1 MMAFNPA
8 AAFNAQLLAASQ
20 PSTPV
25 KAESS
30 NSIGAPPTSHSD
42 LTNDAIRFLN
52 ASGPLLT
59 PGIPGFPHPMNAEV
73 AAFRAAVAQGAIPF
87 PAAAAAAAMYSG
99 MHPAELKPEMMGTT
113 ASGVPGFFFDA
124 SLGYHPYAGGL
135 DGARR
140 KNATRETTA
149 PLKSWLNEHRKN
161 PYPTKA
167 EKIMLAL
174 LTKMTLTQV
183 STWFANARRRL
194 KKENKMTWSPRN
206 RPGEDDDDD
215 LADIDTSERDPCD
228 RPSSSTSNISDL
240 GESLKHE
247 RVSSND
253 INGTD
258 KLAITPTASGLASA
272 TITATTTTSSTCTNS
287 ESSPKKTKIWS
298 IAETLSS
305 RSSESDKTN
314 ANTAC
319 TSVQQKCEMNND
331 DYSHIQLSTTT
342 AIPFPSSSSSLCS
355 SANCPPGVVVDGA
368 APLSAHPPPPFLQF
382 NPWQQQMAAIAMS
395 RMPSFPR
402 PDLLTVMAQ
411 SRPPPPAAMLFSP
424 LLMGSPLGIMPQPPQ
439 STSSSSS
446 SVQTITPVSTSSQQ
460 SNGSSFISIFFTY
473 VLFSLHKSVLPS
485 AGFYE
490 ACY

>member
-30 NSIGAPPTSHSD
+30 GSAPTSHSD

-73 AAFRAAVAQGAIPF
+73 AAFRAAMTQGSLPF
-87 PAAAAAAAMYSG
+87 PAMYSG
-99 MHPAELKPEMMGTT
+99 LHPAEMKPEMMGA
-113 ASGVPGFFFDA
+113 ASGAVPGFFFDA

-206 RPGEDDDDD
+206 RPGDEEDDD
-215 LADIDTSERDPCD
+215 LADVDASERDPCD
-228 RPSSSTSNISDL
+228 RPSSSTSNISDI
-240 GESLKHE
+240 GAPVKAEVTSSE
-247 RVSSND
+247 SND
-253 INGTD
+253 NV
-258 KLAITPTASGLASA
+258 KAVMHAPHSES
-272 TITATTTTSSTCTNS
+272 NS
-287 ESSPKKTKIWS
+287 ESPRKAKIWS

-305 RSSESDKTN
+305 RAATSAKKDSGSASTSAEKSEDGESESIGFVTN
-314 ANTAC
+314 TTISASA
-319 TSVQQKCEMNND
+319 S
-331 DYSHIQLSTTT
+331 STTVTT
-342 AIPFPSSSSSLCS
+342 AAAVL
-355 SANCPPGVVVDGA
+355 SANGVPQPA
-368 APLSAHPPPPFLQF
+368 FLQF
-382 NPWQQQMAAIAMS
+382 NPWQQQMAIAMA
-395 RMPSFPR
+395 RVPFPR
-402 PDLLTVMAQ
+402 PDFLTVMAQ
-411 SRPPPPAAMLFSP
+411 AGQVRPPPMLFSP
-424 LLMGSPLGIMPQPPQ
+424 LLMGAALSVPP
-439 STSSSSS
+439 SLTAAPVTPTS
-446 SVQTITPVSTSSQQ
+446 Q
-460 SNGSSFISIFFTY
+460 SNGTLAWCERRSASPSSSTH
-473 VLFSLHKSVLPS
+473 STAGGTGSAEHDKS
-485 AGFYE
+485 
-490 ACY
+490 C

>member
-30 NSIGAPPTSHSD
+30 SSAPTSHSD

-59 PGIPGFPHPMNAEV
+59 PGIPGFPHPVNAEV
-73 AAFRAAVAQGAIPF
+73 AAFRAAMAQGALPF
-87 PAAAAAAAMYSG
+87 PAMYSG
-99 MHPAELKPEMMGTT
+99 LHPAEMKPEMMG
-113 ASGVPGFFFDA
+113 AAAGAVPGFFFDA

-206 RPGEDDDDD
+206 RPGEEEDDD
-215 LADIDTSERDPCD
+215 LADIDASERDPCD

-240 GESLKHE
+240 GAPVKPE
-247 RVSSND
+247 VSSSESNND
-253 INGTD
+253 E
-258 KLAITPTASGLASA
+258 KTAHSEQ
-272 TITATTTTSSTCTNS
+272 S
-287 ESSPKKTKIWS
+287 ESSADSPRKAKIWS

-305 RSSESDKTN
+305 RVTTDAK
-314 ANTAC
+314 
-319 TSVQQKCEMNND
+319 K
-331 DYSHIQLSTTT
+331 DYSSASTSAGKIEGFGSDSRNIATS
-342 AIPFPSSSSSLCS
+342 AVSSASSSAVTA
-355 SANCPPGVVVDGA
+355 SAA
-368 APLSAHPPPPFLQF
+368 ALSVNGLPQGPFLQF
-382 NPWQQQMAAIAMS
+382 NPWQQQMAIAMA
-395 RMPSFPR
+395 RMPFPR
-402 PDLLTVMAQ
+402 PDLLAVMAQ
-411 SRPPPPAAMLFSP
+411 AGQVRPPPMIFSP
-424 LLMGSPLGIMPQPPQ
+424 LLMGAALSVPPLAA
-439 STSSSSS
+439 
-446 SVQTITPVSTSSQQ
+446 TPVTPTSQ
-460 SNGSSFISIFFTY
+460 SNGN
-473 VLFSLHKSVLPS
+473 
-485 AGFYE
+485 
-490 ACY
+490 

>member
-30 NSIGAPPTSHSD
+30 GSAPTSHSD

-73 AAFRAAVAQGAIPF
+73 AAFRAAMTQGSLPF
-87 PAAAAAAAMYSG
+87 PAMYSG
-99 MHPAELKPEMMGTT
+99 LHPAVRLCEMKPEMMGA
-113 ASGVPGFFFDA
+113 ASGAVPGFFFDA

-206 RPGEDDDDD
+206 RPGDEEDDD
-215 LADIDTSERDPCD
+215 LADIDASERDPCD
-228 RPSSSTSNISDL
+228 RPSSSTSNVSDI
-240 GESLKHE
+240 GAPVKAEVTSSE
-247 RVSSND
+247 SND
-253 INGTD
+253 NE
-258 KLAITPTASGLASA
+258 KAVMHAPH
-272 TITATTTTSSTCTNS
+272 N
-287 ESSPKKTKIWS
+287 ESNAESPRKAKIWS

-305 RSSESDKTN
+305 RAATSAKKDSES
-314 ANTAC
+314 AS
-319 TSVQQKCEMNND
+319 TSAEKSEDGDSESIGFVT
-331 DYSHIQLSTTT
+331 STT
-342 AIPFPSSSSSLCS
+342 ISSSASSTTVTTAAAVL
-355 SANCPPGVVVDGA
+355 SANGMPQPA
-368 APLSAHPPPPFLQF
+368 FLQF
-382 NPWQQQMAAIAMS
+382 NPWQQQMAIAMA
-395 RMPSFPR
+395 RVPFPR
-402 PDLLTVMAQ
+402 PDFLTVMAQ
-411 SRPPPPAAMLFSP
+411 AGQVRPPPMLFSP
-424 LLMGSPLGIMPQPPQ
+424 LLMGAALSVPP
-439 STSSSSS
+439 SLTAAPMTPTS
-446 SVQTITPVSTSSQQ
+446 Q
-460 SNGSSFISIFFTY
+460 SNGTLAWCERRSASPSSSTH
-473 VLFSLHKSVLPS
+473 STAGGTGSAEHDKS
-485 AGFYE
+485 
-490 ACY
+490 C